1 MYIGAERMVV
11 RRAELAGLSR
21 VKKVAP
27 ATWPATYAGIIPDE
41 VQRRLL
47 DTRYSRERSSR
58 DLVAPGGK
66 KRVLRRLF
74 SETPSHVRFVA
85 VDFRRDDLRDGLP
98 RAGYRDSARTFI
110 L

>member
-1 MYIGAERMVV
+1 MYIGRERMVV

-47 DTRYSRERSSR
+47 DTWYLRERSSR

-66 KRVLRRLF
+66 KARAATLVLRNSLARPLRRRRLQ
-74 SETPSHVRFVA
+74 
-85 VDFRRDDLRDGLP
+85 
-98 RAGYRDSARTFI
+98 AG
-110 L
+110 